1 MLKHQVKENKS
12 LYHTPS
18 GVFHIAKQYFI
29 AKLFHKSEGFI
40 SLKNDTV
47 KTVSF
52 FLVEARGVVLEFCK
66 VFRNG
71 SYVTLCKILRSP
83 LKNAPPEHFSLR
95 STPILCPPKS
105 IATSNDVAILFV
117 YGLQKR
123 YFRYYCV

>member
-52 FLVEARGVVLEFCK
+52 FWQI
-66 VFRNG
+66 
-71 SYVTLCKILRSP
+71 T
-83 LKNAPPEHFSLR
+83 
-95 STPILCPPKS
+95 
-105 IATSNDVAILFV
+105 AILIKTSYRV
-117 YGLQKR
+117 LLHPL
-123 YFRYYCV
+123 V